1 MNNLVDAVNA
11 VDAVYIHIP
20 FCNNICAYC
29 DFCKIYY
36 NEKIVTSYLK
46 QLELEIK
53 TNYNHEEI
61 NTLYIGG
68 GTPSSLD
75 IDSLEILLQ
84 LLSLFN
90 LSKDAEITFEAN
102 PDSLTP
108 KKIKLL
114 KKYGINRISLG
125 VETINESLG
134 ELLNRKTSKGKVIDI
149 IKTLKQEGITNIN
162 VDLIYGIKGED
173 LKTLK
178 EDLDFLISLDV
189 PHISTYSLIL
199 EDNTILKIRGYQ
211 ELDPDLDSMMYEYI
225 SNTLK
230 EKGFNH
236 YEISNF
242 AKDKYKSKHN
252 TKYWYNLPYYGFGL
266 GASGYI
272 NNIRYTNTKSI
283 TNYLAGTT
291 KLEEELLTPEDMI
304 KYEIMLRLRLKEGID
319 KQIFSKRYHTNIE
332 DIFLYKP
339 LVEAGYLNETATNI
353 ALKEEY
359 FYVSN
364 TVILKFILTM
374 NLSLNNK

>member
-1 MNNLVDAVNA
+1 MNNLVDD

-36 NEKIVTSYLK
+36 NKKIVISYLK

-53 TNYNHEEI
+53 ANYNHEEI

-114 KKYGINRISLG
+114 KKYGVNRISLG

-134 ELLNRKTSKGKVIDI
+134 ELLKRKTSKEKVREV
-149 IKTLKQEGITNIN
+149 IKTLKQEGISNIN

-173 LKTLK
+173 LKILK

-189 PHISTYSLIL
+189 FHISTYSLIL
-199 EDNTILKIRGYQ
+199 EDNTILKIKGYQ
-211 ELDPDLDSMMYEYI
+211 ELDPDLDSIMYEYI
-225 SNTLK
+225 SNYLK
-230 EKGFNH
+230 EKGFDH

-252 TKYWYNLPYYGFGL
+252 SKYWYNLPYYGFGL
-266 GASGYI
+266 GASGYL

-283 TNYLAGTT
+283 TNYLAGKR
-291 KLEEELLTPEDMI
+291 KLEEEVLTFLDTI

-319 KQIFSKRYHTNIE
+319 KQSFFKRYHTNVE

-339 LVEAGYLNETATNI
+339 LVETGYLKETSTNI
-353 ALKEEY
+353 AILEKY

-364 TVILKFILTM
+364 TIIVKF
-374 NLSLNNK
+374 LSTYIFKK

>member
-1 MNNLVDAVNA
+1 MNNLVDAI
-11 VDAVYIHIP
+11 YIHIP

-36 NEKIVTSYLK
+36 NKKIVVSYLR

-75 IDSLEILLQ
+75 LDSLETLLQ

-102 PDSLTP
+102 PDSLTLL
-108 KKIKLL
+108 KIKLL

-134 ELLNRKTSKGKVIDI
+134 KLLNRKTSKEKVREV
-149 IKTLKQEGITNIN
+149 IKNLKQEGITNIN

-199 EDNTILKIRGYQ
+199 EDNTILKISGYQ
-211 ELDPDLDSMMYEYI
+211 ELDPDLDSIMYKYI
-225 SNTLK
+225 SNYLK
-230 EKGFNH
+230 EKAFNH

-283 TNYLAGTT
+283 TNYLAGKT
-291 KLEEELLTPEDMI
+291 KLEEELLTALDTI

-332 DIFLYKP
+332 DFFLYKP
-339 LVEAGYLNETATNI
+339 LVEAGYLKETTTNI
-353 ALKEEY
+353 ALNEDY

-364 TVILKFILTM
+364 TVILKF
-374 NLSLNNK
+374 LSTYIFKK